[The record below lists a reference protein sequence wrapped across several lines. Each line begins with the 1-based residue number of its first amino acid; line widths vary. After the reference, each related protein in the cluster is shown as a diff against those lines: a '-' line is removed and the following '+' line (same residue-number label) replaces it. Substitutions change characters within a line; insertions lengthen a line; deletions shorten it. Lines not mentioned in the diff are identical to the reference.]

1 MEEVWE
7 ASRYNAD
14 RGQLLRTH
22 SRAEKDGE
30 WIWRG
35 KWRISMA

>member
-14 RGQLLRTH
+14 RGQPLRKH